1 MPLSY
6 SISDGILIGMICYV
20 LLNMCCGKFKK
31 ISITMYILA
40 TLFILKYIFIV
51 AEPKTESE
59 TAPEPVV
66 IEQSANINPKD
77 NLLLQN
83 NAGRPVLPKRPLV
96 KAQKVSEGEA
106 KPIEF
111 TLEQ

>member
-1 MPLSY
+1 
-6 SISDGILIGMICYV
+6 
-20 LLNMCCGKFKK
+20 
-31 ISITMYILA
+31 MYILA

-66 IEQSANINPKD
+66 IEQSAKINPKD

-96 KAQKVSEGEA
+96 KAQKVSEGET